1 MGLAAGLMGMMG
13 TVQGP
18 GGFDPPKLVPMSA
31 LLAIGS
37 LTIAGV
43 VAGLYPARK
52 AAMLQ
57 PVEALRQEGIL
68 ELDANMFQDLFQE
81 AYGAMRHNRRRTALT
96 MLGMAW
102 GIATVVMLLAYGDG
116 FGQACANIFANF
128 GTKLVIVVP
137 GRTSM
142 QAGGK
147 KAGMLVR
154 FTQDDVETLTSN
166 LPQIT
171 QITPEVSKQASIQFD
186 TRVFTWAVTGNY
198 PNVFDVRA
206 LKLDQGRFYNPE
218 DEIQRA
224 RVAVIGSEAKEKL
237 FSGRN
242 ALGEHIRVDGLSFEV
257 IGVLSAKMQ
266 EGNDDINRVVYVPFS
281 TMSDLKNTH
290 YLDTIWFTYQ
300 TPEYESL
307 EQSVRTILA
316 AEHKFSQTD
325 RQAVDVFNL
334 MMQVH
339 QFEIITMGLKILMG
353 FIGTLTLGIGG
364 VGLMNIMLVSVTQ
377 RTREIG
383 VQKAL
388 GAPRRYILMQ
398 FLAEALTITF
408 IGGVLGVILAYAVA
422 LSVGRLTLYSA
433 FAKNGEAGDIR
444 LIISPGTLIAS
455 TLILGAVGLIS
466 GMIPAFRAS
475 RLNPIEAL
483 RHE

>member
-1 MGLAAGLMGMMG
+1 MLH
-13 TVQGP
+13 
-18 GGFDPPKLVPMSA
+18 D
-31 LLAIGS
+31 LL
-37 LTIAGV
+37 
-43 VAGLYPARK
+43 
-52 AAMLQ
+52 
-57 PVEALRQEGIL
+57 
-68 ELDANMFQDLFQE
+68 QE
-81 AYGAMRHNRRRTALT
+81 AYTAMRHNRRRTALT

-102 GIATVVMLLAYGDG
+102 GIATVVMLLAYGNG

-137 GRTSM
+137 GKTSM
-142 QAGGK
+142 QAGGQ
-147 KAGMLVR
+147 KAGVPVR
-154 FTQDDVETLTSN
+154 FTQEDVETLTTN
-166 LPQIT
+166 LPQISR
-171 QITPEVSKQASIQFD
+171 ITPEVSKQATTVQYD
-186 TRVFTWAVTGNY
+186 TRAFTWPVTGND
-198 PNVFDVRA
+198 PNVLDIRS
-206 LKLDQGRFYNPE
+206 LKVDQGRFYNLE
-218 DEIQRA
+218 DQIQRA

-242 ALGEHIRVDGLSFEV
+242 ALSEHIRLDGLSFEV
-257 IGVLSAKMQ
+257 VGVLSAKMQ
-266 EGNDDINRVVYVPFS
+266 EGNDDINRTIYIPFTS
-281 TMSDLKNTH
+281 MGDLKDTR
-290 YLDTIWFTYQ
+290 YLDSIWFNYQ
-300 TPEYESL
+300 TPEYERL
-307 EQSVRTILA
+307 EQAVRTILA
-316 AEHKFSQTD
+316 VPHKFNQSD
-325 RQAVDVFNL
+325 HQAVRVFNL

-388 GAPRRYILMQ
+388 GAPRRYILVQ

-444 LIISPGTLIAS
+444 LIIAPGTLIVS
-455 TLILGAVGLIS
+455 TVILGAVGLIS

-475 RLNPIEAL
+475 RLDPIEAL

>member
-1 MGLAAGLMGMMG
+1 M
-13 TVQGP
+13 
-18 GGFDPPKLVPMSA
+18 FHD
-31 LLAIGS
+31 LL
-37 LTIAGV
+37 
-43 VAGLYPARK
+43 
-52 AAMLQ
+52 
-57 PVEALRQEGIL
+57 
-68 ELDANMFQDLFQE
+68 QE

-142 QAGGK
+142 QAGGQ
-147 KAGMLVR
+147 KAGVLVR
-154 FTQDDVETLTSN
+154 FTQDDVETLTTN

-171 QITPEVSKQASIQFD
+171 HITPEVAKQASVQYD
-186 TRVFTWAVTGNY
+186 TRIFTWPVSGNY
-198 PNVFDVRA
+198 PNVIDVRV
-206 LKLDQGRFYNPE
+206 LKLAQGRFYNPE

-224 RVAVIGSEAKEKL
+224 RVAVIASEAKEKL

-242 ALGEHIRVDGLSFEV
+242 ALGEHIRLDGLSFEV
-257 IGVLSAKMQ
+257 VGVLSAKMQ
-266 EGNDDINRVVYVPFS
+266 EGNDDINRVIYIPFS
-281 TMSDLKNTH
+281 TMSELKNTH

-307 EQSVRTILA
+307 EQSVRTIMA
-316 AEHKFSQTD
+316 TQHKFSQTD
-325 RQAVDVFNL
+325 HQAVEVFNL
-334 MMQVH
+334 MTQVH
-339 QFEIITMGLKILMG
+339 QFEIITLGLKVLMG

-388 GAPRRYILMQ
+388 GARRRYILLQ

-408 IGGVLGVILAYAVA
+408 IGGLLGVILAYAVA

-444 LIISPGTLIAS
+444 LIIAPGTLIAS

-466 GMIPAFRAS
+466 GMVPALRAS
-475 RLNPIEAL
+475 RLDPIEAL

>member
-1 MGLAAGLMGMMG
+1 M
-13 TVQGP
+13 
-18 GGFDPPKLVPMSA
+18 FRD
-31 LLAIGS
+31 LL
-37 LTIAGV
+37 
-43 VAGLYPARK
+43 R
-52 AAMLQ
+52 
-57 PVEALRQEGIL
+57 
-68 ELDANMFQDLFQE
+68 E
-81 AYGAMRHNRRRTALT
+81 AYAAMRHNRRRTALT

-102 GIATVVMLLAYGDG
+102 GIATVVMLLAYGNG

-142 QAGGK
+142 QAGGQ
-147 KAGMLVR
+147 KAGNLVR
-154 FTQDDVETLTSN
+154 FTEEDVETLTTN

-171 QITPEVSKQASIQFD
+171 HITPEVSKQASVQYD
-186 TRVFTWAVTGNY
+186 TRVFTFAVTGND
-198 PNVFDVRA
+198 PNVLEVRA
-206 LKLDQGRFYNPE
+206 LKMGQGRFYNME
-218 DEIQRA
+218 DQVQRA
-224 RVAVIGSEAKEKL
+224 RVAVIGSEAKDKL

-242 ALGEHIRVDGLSFEV
+242 ALGEHIRLNGLSFEV
-257 IGVLSAKMQ
+257 IGVLRSKMQ
-266 EGNDDINRVVYVPFS
+266 EGNDDINRVVYIPFT
-281 TMSDLKNTH
+281 TMSDLKSTH
-290 YLDTIWFTYQ
+290 YLDSIWFTYQ

-307 EQSVRTILA
+307 EQTVRTIVA
-316 AEHKFSQTD
+316 TQHKFNQTD
-325 RQAVDVFNL
+325 HQAVEVFNL
-334 MMQVH
+334 MTQVH
-339 QFEIITMGLKILMG
+339 QFEIITIGLKILMG

-388 GAPRRYILMQ
+388 GARRRYILLQ

-408 IGGVLGVILAYAVA
+408 IGGVLGVVLAYAVA

-433 FAKNGEAGDIR
+433 FAKNAEAGDIR
-444 LIISPGTLIAS
+444 LIIAPGTLIAS

-475 RLNPIEAL
+475 RLDPIEAL

>member
-1 MGLAAGLMGMMG
+1 MYRGL
-13 TVQGP
+13 
-18 GGFDPPKLVPMSA
+18 
-31 LLAIGS
+31 
-37 LTIAGV
+37 
-43 VAGLYPARK
+43 
-52 AAMLQ
+52 
-57 PVEALRQEGIL
+57 L
-68 ELDANMFQDLFQE
+68 EE
-81 AYGAMRHNRRRTALT
+81 AYVAMRHNRRRTAMT

-128 GTKLVIVVP
+128 GTKLVIIVP

-142 QAGGK
+142 QAGGQK
-147 KAGMLVR
+147 GGVDIR
-154 FTQDDVETLTSN
+154 FTQDDIETLNTN

-171 QITPEVSKQASIQFD
+171 HITPEVGKQASVQYD
-186 TRVFTWAVTGNY
+186 TRAFTFPVTGND
-198 PNVFDVRA
+198 PNVLSIRI
-206 LKLDQGRFYNPE
+206 LKLGQGRFYNME
-218 DEIQRA
+218 DQLQRA

-242 ALGEHIRVDGLSFEV
+242 ALGERIRLDGLSFEV

-266 EGNDDINRVVYVPFS
+266 EGNDDINRVVYIPFT
-281 TMSDLKNTH
+281 TMGDLKDTH
-290 YLDTIWFTYQ
+290 YLDTIWFNYETR
-300 TPEYESL
+300 EYEQV
-307 EQSVRTILA
+307 EPAVRTLLA
-316 AEHKFSQTD
+316 AQHKFNQTD
-325 RQAVDVFNL
+325 RQAVRVFNL

-339 QFEIITMGLKILMG
+339 QFEIITLGLKVLMG

-408 IGGVLGVILAYAVA
+408 IGGVLGVILAYVVA

-444 LIISPGTLIAS
+444 LIIAPGTLIAS
-455 TLILGAVGLIS
+455 TLILGAVGLVS
-466 GMIPAFRAS
+466 GMVPAFRAS
-475 RLNPIEAL
+475 RLDPIEAL

>member
-1 MGLAAGLMGMMG
+1 MMR
-13 TVQGP
+13 
-18 GGFDPPKLVPMSA
+18 D
-31 LLAIGS
+31 LL
-37 LTIAGV
+37 
-43 VAGLYPARK
+43 
-52 AAMLQ
+52 
-57 PVEALRQEGIL
+57 
-68 ELDANMFQDLFQE
+68 QE
-81 AYGAMRHNRRRTALT
+81 AYTAMRHNRRRTALT

-102 GIATVVMLLAYGDG
+102 GIATVVMLLAYGNG

-142 QAGGK
+142 QAGGQ
-147 KAGMLVR
+147 KAGIPVR
-154 FTQDDVETLTSN
+154 FTHEDVEALTTN

-171 QITPEVSKQASIQFD
+171 HITPEVSKQATVQYD
-186 TRVFTWAVTGNY
+186 TRAFTWGVTGND
-198 PNVFDVRA
+198 PNVLDVRS
-206 LKLDQGRFYNPE
+206 LKLDQGRFYNLE
-218 DEIQRA
+218 DQIQRA

-242 ALGEHIRVDGLSFEV
+242 ALGEHIRLDGLSFEV
-257 IGVLSAKMQ
+257 VGVLAAKMQ
-266 EGNDDINRVVYVPFS
+266 EGNDDINRVVYVPFT
-281 TMSDLKNTH
+281 TMGDLKDTH
-290 YLDTIWFTYQ
+290 YLDSIWFNYQ
-300 TPEYESL
+300 TPEYQTL
-307 EQSVRTILA
+307 ENAVRAILA
-316 AEHKFSQTD
+316 VPHKFNQSD
-325 RQAVDVFNL
+325 RQAVRVFNL

-339 QFEIITMGLKILMG
+339 QFEIITLGLKVLMG

-388 GAPRRYILMQ
+388 GAQRRYILMQ

-444 LIISPGTLIAS
+444 LIIAPGTLIAS
-455 TLILGAVGLIS
+455 TLILGAVGLVS
-466 GMIPAFRAS
+466 GMIPALRAS
-475 RLNPIEAL
+475 RLDPIEAL

>member
-1 MGLAAGLMGMMG
+1 MMR
-13 TVQGP
+13 
-18 GGFDPPKLVPMSA
+18 D
-31 LLAIGS
+31 LLHES
-37 LTIAGV
+37 
-43 VAGLYPARK
+43 Y
-52 AAMLQ
+52 
-57 PVEALRQEGIL
+57 
-68 ELDANMFQDLFQE
+68 N
-81 AYGAMRHNRRRTALT
+81 AMRHNRRRTALT

-142 QAGGK
+142 QAGGQ
-147 KAGMLVR
+147 KAGVPIR
-154 FTQDDVETLTSN
+154 FTQDDIEILTTN
-166 LPQIT
+166 LPQISH
-171 QITPEVSKQASIQFD
+171 ITPEANKQTSVQYD
-186 TRVFTWAVTGNY
+186 TRVFTFDVTGNN
-198 PNVFDVRA
+198 PDVIAIRA
-206 LKLDQGRFYNPE
+206 LKLEQGRFYNME
-218 DEIQRA
+218 DQIQRA

-242 ALGEHIRVDGLSFEV
+242 ALGERIRVNGLSFEV
-257 IGVLSAKMQ
+257 VGVLSAKMQ

-281 TMSDLKNTH
+281 TMSDLKDTH
-290 YLDTIWFTYQ
+290 YLDSIWFTYQ
-300 TPEYESL
+300 TPEYEQL
-307 EQSVRTILA
+307 EQAVRAIMATQ
-316 AEHKFSQTD
+316 HKFNQTD
-325 RQAVDVFNL
+325 RQAVEVFNL
-334 MMQVH
+334 MTQVH
-339 QFEIITMGLKILMG
+339 QFEIIALGLKILMG

-388 GAPRRYILMQ
+388 GARRRYILLQ

-408 IGGVLGVILAYAVA
+408 IGGALGVLLAYVVA

-444 LIISPGTLIAS
+444 LIIAPGTLIAS

-466 GMIPAFRAS
+466 GMVPALRAA
-475 RLNPIEAL
+475 RMDPIEAL

>member
-1 MGLAAGLMGMMG
+1 M
-13 TVQGP
+13 
-18 GGFDPPKLVPMSA
+18 FRD
-31 LLAIGS
+31 LL
-37 LTIAGV
+37 
-43 VAGLYPARK
+43 
-52 AAMLQ
+52 
-57 PVEALRQEGIL
+57 
-68 ELDANMFQDLFQE
+68 QE

-116 FGQACANIFANF
+116 FGRACANIFANF
-128 GTKLVIVVP
+128 GTKLVIVLP

-142 QAGGK
+142 QAGGQ
-147 KAGMLVR
+147 KAGVLVR
-154 FTQDDVETLTSN
+154 FTQDDVETLTTN

-171 QITPEVSKQASIQFD
+171 HITPEVSKQASIQYD

-198 PNVFDVRA
+198 SNVIDVRA
-206 LKLDQGRFYNPE
+206 LKLRQGRFYNPE
-218 DEIQRA
+218 DEMQRA

-266 EGNDDINRVVYVPFS
+266 EGNDDINRVIYVPFS
-281 TMSDLKNTH
+281 TMSELKSTH
-290 YLDTIWFTYQ
+290 YLDTVWFTYQ

-316 AEHKFSQTD
+316 TQHKFNQTD
-325 RQAVDVFNL
+325 RQAVQVFNL
-334 MMQVH
+334 MTQVH
-339 QFEIITMGLKILMG
+339 QFEIITLGLKILMG

-388 GAPRRYILMQ
+388 GARRRYILLQ

-408 IGGVLGVILAYAVA
+408 IGGVLGIALAYTVA

-444 LIISPGTLIAS
+444 LVIAPGTLIAS
-455 TLILGAVGLIS
+455 TLILGAVGLVS
-466 GMIPAFRAS
+466 GMVPAFRAS
-475 RLNPIEAL
+475 RLDPIEAL
-483 RHE
+483 RYE

>member
-1 MGLAAGLMGMMG
+1 M
-13 TVQGP
+13 
-18 GGFDPPKLVPMSA
+18 FRD
-31 LLAIGS
+31 LL
-37 LTIAGV
+37 
-43 VAGLYPARK
+43 
-52 AAMLQ
+52 
-57 PVEALRQEGIL
+57 
-68 ELDANMFQDLFQE
+68 QE
-81 AYGAMRHNRRRTALT
+81 AYAAMRHNRRRAALT

-142 QAGGK
+142 QAGGQK
-147 KAGMLVR
+147 SGAEVR
-154 FTQDDVETLTSN
+154 FTLDDIEALTTN

-171 QITPEVSKQASIQFD
+171 QITPEVGKDASVQFD
-186 TRVFTWAVTGNY
+186 TRTFTFPVSGNN
-198 PNVFDVRA
+198 PNVLSIRA
-206 LKLDQGRFYNPE
+206 LKLGQGRFYNME
-218 DEIQRA
+218 DQVQRA
-224 RVAVIGSEAKEKL
+224 RVAVISSEAKEKL

-242 ALGEHIRVDGLSFEV
+242 ALGERIRLDGLSFEV
-257 IGVLSAKMQ
+257 VGVLSAKMQ
-266 EGNDDINRVVYVPFS
+266 EGNDDINRVVYIPFS
-281 TMSDLKNTH
+281 TMSDLKATH
-290 YLDTIWFTYQ
+290 YLETIWFNYQ
-300 TPEYESL
+300 TPEYERM
-307 EQSVRTILA
+307 EPAVRTILA
-316 AEHKFSQTD
+316 AQHKFSQTD
-325 RQAVDVFNL
+325 HQAVRVFNI

-339 QFEIITMGLKILMG
+339 QFEIITLGLKVLMG

-388 GAPRRYILMQ
+388 GAQRRYILIQ

-408 IGGVLGVILAYAVA
+408 IGGVLGVILAYVVA

-444 LIISPGTLIAS
+444 LIIAPGTLIAS

-466 GMIPAFRAS
+466 GMIPAVRAS

>member
-1 MGLAAGLMGMMG
+1 MMR
-13 TVQGP
+13 
-18 GGFDPPKLVPMSA
+18 D
-31 LLAIGS
+31 LL
-37 LTIAGV
+37 
-43 VAGLYPARK
+43 
-52 AAMLQ
+52 
-57 PVEALRQEGIL
+57 
-68 ELDANMFQDLFQE
+68 QE
-81 AYGAMRHNRRRTALT
+81 AYNAMRHNRRRTALT

-116 FGQACANIFANF
+116 FGQACAAIFANF
-128 GTKLVIVVP
+128 GTRLVIVVP
-137 GRTSM
+137 GKTSM
-142 QAGGK
+142 QAGGQK
-147 KAGMLVR
+147 SGVAVR
-154 FTQDDVETLTSN
+154 FTQDDVEALTTN

-171 QITPEVSKQASIQFD
+171 HITPEVGKQANVQYD
-186 TRVFTWAVTGNY
+186 TRVFTWQVTGNY
-198 PNVFDVRA
+198 PNVLAVRS
-206 LKLDQGRFYNPE
+206 LKLDQGRFYNME
-218 DEIQRA
+218 DQVQRA
-224 RVAVIGSEAKEKL
+224 RVAVLGSEAKEKL

-242 ALGEHIRVDGLSFEV
+242 ALGEHIRLDGLSFEV
-257 IGVLSAKMQ
+257 VGVLTAKMQ
-266 EGNDDINRVVYVPFS
+266 EGNDDINRVVYIPFT
-281 TMSDLKNTH
+281 TMSDLKDTH
-290 YLDTIWFTYQ
+290 YLDTIWFNYQ
-300 TPEYESL
+300 MPDYERL
-307 EQSVRTILA
+307 EPAVRAILA
-316 AEHKFSQTD
+316 AQHKFNQSD
-325 RQAVDVFNL
+325 RQAVRVFNL

-339 QFEIITMGLKILMG
+339 QFEIITLGLKVLMG

-388 GAPRRYILMQ
+388 GAPRRYILFQ

-408 IGGVLGVILAYAVA
+408 IGGVLGVVLAYVVA

-444 LIISPGTLIAS
+444 LIIAPGTLIAS

>member
-1 MGLAAGLMGMMG
+1 MMR
-13 TVQGP
+13 
-18 GGFDPPKLVPMSA
+18 D
-31 LLAIGS
+31 LL
-37 LTIAGV
+37 
-43 VAGLYPARK
+43 
-52 AAMLQ
+52 
-57 PVEALRQEGIL
+57 
-68 ELDANMFQDLFQE
+68 QE
-81 AYGAMRHNRRRTALT
+81 AYTAMRHNRRRTALT

-102 GIATVVMLLAYGDG
+102 GIATVVMLLAYGNG

-137 GRTSM
+137 GKTSM
-142 QAGGK
+142 QAGGQ
-147 KAGMLVR
+147 KAGIPVR
-154 FTQDDVETLTSN
+154 FTQDDVEALTTN

-171 QITPEVSKQASIQFD
+171 HITPEVSKQATVQYD
-186 TRVFTWAVTGNY
+186 TRAFTWAVTGND
-198 PNVFDVRA
+198 PNVFDVRS
-206 LKLDQGRFYNPE
+206 LKLDQGRFYNLE
-218 DEIQRA
+218 DQIQRA

-242 ALGEHIRVDGLSFEV
+242 ALGEHIRLDGLSFEV
-257 IGVLSAKMQ
+257 IGVLAAKMQ
-266 EGNDDINRVVYVPFS
+266 EGNDDINRVVYVPFTS
-281 TMSDLKNTH
+281 MGDLKDTR
-290 YLDTIWFTYQ
+290 YLDSIWFNYQ
-300 TPEYESL
+300 TPEYERL
-307 EQSVRTILA
+307 EQAVRTILA
-316 AEHKFSQTD
+316 IPHKFNQSD
-325 RQAVDVFNL
+325 HQAVRVFNL

-339 QFEIITMGLKILMG
+339 QFEIITLGLKILMG

-388 GAPRRYILMQ
+388 GAPRRYILLQ

-444 LIISPGTLIAS
+444 LIIAPGTLIAS
-455 TLILGAVGLIS
+455 TLILGAVGLVS

-475 RLNPIEAL
+475 RLDPIEAL